1 MNLDTSS
8 WIGIISAI
16 WLLIFILGRWQFNRI
31 KQFTTDLILDK
42 ARQARKLHQK
52 PSIEDFYTQ
61 IQPEWHMMLKKNAW
75 FILHAS
81 ELFPVPAHPLIVQ
94 KRLKFTPA
102 WMGAY
107 LRLNGIYLTAEAEL
121 ESEIDRIVSLAP
133 QKKRGKS

>member
-1 MNLDTSS
+1 MNRDTSS

-42 ARQARKLHQK
+42 ARQARKLYQK
-52 PSIEDFYTQ
+52 PSIEDFYAQ
-61 IQPEWHMMLKKNAW
+61 IQPEWQAMLRKNAW

-107 LRLNGIYLTAEAEL
+107 LRLNGIYLSAETEL

-133 QKKRGKS
+133 PKKRGKS